1 MAPTST
7 RPSRW
12 VRVPGPESEHDS
24 PPVLPGLAR
33 RYTHCA
39 KRRQE
44 TTRAGTLGNRQGVG
58 AVTCGNEGN
67 VQFLGY
73 MLTILGAALVLVAIA
88 YVLG

>member
-1 MAPTST
+1 MAT
-7 RPSRW
+7 
-12 VRVPGPESEHDS
+12 VR
-24 PPVLPGLAR
+24 
-33 RYTHCA
+33 
-39 KRRQE
+39 
-44 TTRAGTLGNRQGVG
+44 GVG